1 MTLWQRL
8 KESLSAIARGTPL
21 AAIFERLSEEPE
33 HSIGFTIA
41 VIALGAKMAKAD
53 GQVTHAEIKAFREVF
68 HIPPEAEAEAARVY
82 NMARTDVA
90 GFEVYARQ
98 VEKMFRHKRAV
109 LLDLLEGLTHV
120 AAADGEFH
128 PGELAFLE
136 EVAGVFGI
144 TENEFRAIRARQMP
158 WEEDPWQ
165 ILGLAPGVDA
175 ATLRRHYRC
184 LVRDLHPDRLMA
196 QGVPAEARQTAERRL
211 ARINAA
217 YAELRGAA
225 PA

>member
-1 MTLWQRL
+1 MSFWDRL
-8 KESLSAIARGTPL
+8 KSSIRAIRKGESLDSV
-21 AAIFERLSEEPE
+21 FDRLVHEPE
-33 HSIGFTIA
+33 RSVSFTIA

-53 GQVTHAEIKAFREVF
+53 GQDTRDDAEIKAFREVF

-144 TENEFRAIRARQMP
+144 TENEFRA
-158 WEEDPWQ
+158 
-165 ILGLAPGVDA
+165 
-175 ATLRRHYRC
+175 
-184 LVRDLHPDRLMA
+184 
-196 QGVPAEARQTAERRL
+196 
-211 ARINAA
+211 
-217 YAELRGAA
+217 
-225 PA
+225 